1 MKKNKFQMKR
11 EATFESFIDAGV
23 NLLIDRAYDPVSV
36 EDISRA
42 AGYSKGAF
50 YVHFVSKDD
59 FLLYLLEK
67 RQMKKKIIIGYLDQM
82 ERESVKSLTLDEAAK
97 HAAELLY
104 SYYINKP
111 SWDITS
117 FAMNMPTY
125 KVLKKCKAYV
135 RLYELWVEENVLY
148 IKWLKERKLID
159 ACIDPE
165 YTAKIICAVLDGII
179 KQSYVLG
186 QPATFRS
193 FLDALS
199 VFFTLDR
206 EHERPRILKS
216 FSESEEHQ

>member
-1 MKKNKFQMKR
+1 M
-11 EATFESFIDAGV
+11 
-23 NLLIDRAYDPVSV
+23 
-36 EDISRA
+36 
-42 AGYSKGAF
+42 
-50 YVHFVSKDD
+50 
-59 FLLYLLEK
+59 
-67 RQMKKKIIIGYLDQM
+67 
-82 ERESVKSLTLDEAAK
+82 KSLTLDEAAK

-125 KVLKKCKAYV
+125 KVLQKCKAYV
-135 RLYELWVEENVLY
+135 RLYELWVEENVLF
-148 IKWLKERKLID
+148 INWLKERKLID

-199 VFFTLDR
+199 A
-206 EHERPRILKS
+206 
-216 FSESEEHQ
+216 FSP

>member
-1 MKKNKFQMKR
+1 MKKNKFQIKR
-11 EATFESFIDAGV
+11 EATFESFIDAGLH
-23 NLLIDRAYDPVSV
+23 LLIDRAYDPFSV

-59 FLLYLLEK
+59 FLRLLLEK
-67 RQMKKKIIIGYLDQM
+67 RQMKKKIIIEYLDQKEQM
-82 ERESVKSLTLDEAAK
+82 SVKPLTLDEAAK

-125 KVLKKCKAYV
+125 KVLQKCKAYV
-135 RLYELWVEENVLY
+135 RLYELWVEEIALY

-179 KQSYVLG
+179 KQSHVLG
-186 QPATFRS
+186 QPAAFRT

-199 VFFTLDR
+199 VFITPER
-206 EHERPRILKS
+206 ARVRPRILKS

>member
-1 MKKNKFQMKR
+1 M
-11 EATFESFIDAGV
+11 
-23 NLLIDRAYDPVSV
+23 
-36 EDISRA
+36 
-42 AGYSKGAF
+42 
-50 YVHFVSKDD
+50 
-59 FLLYLLEK
+59 
-67 RQMKKKIIIGYLDQM
+67 
-82 ERESVKSLTLDEAAK
+82 KSLTLDEAAK

-199 VFFTLDR
+199 VFL
-206 EHERPRILKS
+206 L
-216 FSESEEHQ
+216 

>member
-1 MKKNKFQMKR
+1 
-11 EATFESFIDAGV
+11 
-23 NLLIDRAYDPVSV
+23 
-36 EDISRA
+36 
-42 AGYSKGAF
+42 
-50 YVHFVSKDD
+50 
-59 FLLYLLEK
+59 
-67 RQMKKKIIIGYLDQM
+67 MKKKIIIGYLDQM

-111 SWDITS
+111 SWDFTS

-206 EHERPRILKS
+206 EHETPRILKS

>member
-1 MKKNKFQMKR
+1 MTPGKPNSITAKR
-11 EATFESFIDAGV
+11 K
-23 NLLIDRAYDPVSV
+23 LLIDRAYDPVSV

-135 RLYELWVEENVLY
+135 QLYVLWVEENVLY

-159 ACIDPE
+159 ACIDTE

-206 EHERPRILKS
+206 EHETPRILKS

>member
-11 EATFESFIDAGV
+11 EATFERFIDAGL

-50 YVHFVSKDD
+50 YVHFVSKED
-59 FLLYLLEK
+59 FLNLLLEK
-67 RQMKKKIIIGYLDQM
+67 RQIKKKIIIGYLDQKEQM
-82 ERESVKSLTLDEAAK
+82 AVKPLTLDEAAK

-104 SYYINKP
+104 TYYLNKP
-111 SWDITS
+111 SWEIAS

-125 KVLKKCKAYV
+125 KVLQKCKTYV
-135 RLYELWVEENVLY
+135 RLYELWVEENALY

-186 QPATFRS
+186 QPVTFRS

-199 VFFTLDR
+199 VFITPER
-206 EHERPRILKS
+206 EPAGPRILKS

>member
-1 MKKNKFQMKR
+1 MKKNKFQIKR
-11 EATFESFIDAGV
+11 EATFESIIDAGV

-59 FLLYLLEK
+59 FLLEK

-206 EHERPRILKS
+206 EHETPRILKS